1 MVSKKI
7 KDNQKNKP
15 FLKKRIQKR
24 IKMLRRRRS
33 IKNST
38 KKQENNV
45 SIFPSNA
52 FDKITS
58 LFKATIYNIKKLENE
73 FNENM
78 NLSFINMV
86 NSYLKDCSCP
96 ENKNFYFIKKFND
109 IIKILSMNKNEF
121 VFWTILI
128 DTYMKANSNNWLLET
143 LFYIGLYSKEKITD
157 NFSIYINEY
166 KQINKN
172 FDLWYENNKNLFDKD
187 SCSLEVFNKKYK
199 KLNYMNSLQKVAYHD
214 YEYKVKYI
222 CNPMIEMEHKNNTDI
237 FDKKDIN
244 KFNINNN
251 IEKNEDKKINEQN
264 DCIKFSINNILV
276 NANKSTDDDECHNNN
291 TINFNII
298 NFVDKLNDN
307 NNYFINNNID
317 AGITAKNE
325 IEIISNEERKL
336 SPNPYDDCNV
346 FLDSFNELNPNKNI
360 NLDNLLAQGN
370 EELNFQ
376 GNCFTEQYHYKS
388 YLNNS
393 DE

>member
-1 MVSKKI
+1 MVSKKN
-7 KDNQKNKP
+7 KDNQKNNS

-24 IKMLRRRRS
+24 IKMLRGRRS
-33 IKNST
+33 FKIYT
-38 KKQENNV
+38 KKQKNNE
-45 SIFPSNA
+45 SIFPLNA

-58 LFKATIYNIKKLENE
+58 LFKATIYNKNKRENE

-78 NLSFINMV
+78 NLSFINMI

-143 LFYIGLYSKEKITD
+143 LFYIGLYSKEKISD
-157 NFSIYINEY
+157 DFSIYINEY

-172 FDLWYENNKNLFDKD
+172 FDLWYENNKNLYDKD
-187 SCSLEVFNKKYK
+187 SLGLEVFNKKYK

-222 CNPMIEMEHKNNTDI
+222 CNPMIEMEQKNTNI
-237 FDKKDIN
+237 FHKKDL
-244 KFNINNN
+244 NISKN
-251 IEKNEDKKINEQN
+251 IEKNEAKKINEQN
-264 DCIKFSINNILV
+264 DCIKFSINHTLEKV
-276 NANKSTDDDECHNNN
+276 NKSNDDDECQNN
-291 TINFNII
+291 TINFNNI
-298 NFVDKLNDN
+298 NFEDKLNDN

-325 IEIISNEERKL
+325 IEINTNEERKL
-336 SPNPYDDCNV
+336 SPNPYDNCTV
-346 FLDSFNELNPNKNI
+346 FLDSFNELNPKNNY

-393 DE
+393 DV

>member
-1 MVSKKI
+1 MVSKKT
-7 KDNQKNKP
+7 KDNQKNNS

-24 IKMLRRRRS
+24 IKMLRGRRS
-33 IKNST
+33 FKIYT
-38 KKQENNV
+38 KKQKNNE
-45 SIFPSNA
+45 SIFPLNS

-58 LFKATIYNIKKLENE
+58 LFKAAIYNKNKRENE

-78 NLSFINMV
+78 NLSFINMI

-143 LFYIGLYSKEKITD
+143 LFYIGLYSKAKISD
-157 NFSIYINEY
+157 DFSIYINEY

-172 FDLWYENNKNLFDKD
+172 FDLWYDNNKNLYDKD
-187 SCSLEVFNKKYK
+187 SLSLEVFNKKYK
-199 KLNYMNSLQKVAYHD
+199 KLNYMNSLQKVAYYD

-222 CNPMIEMEHKNNTDI
+222 CNPMIEMEQKNTNI
-237 FDKKDIN
+237 FHKKDL
-244 KFNINNN
+244 NISKN
-251 IEKNEDKKINEQN
+251 IEKNEAKKINEQN
-264 DCIKFSINNILV
+264 DCIKFSVNHILE
-276 NANKSTDDDECHNNN
+276 NANKSNDDEECQNN
-291 TINFNII
+291 TINFNNI
-298 NFVDKLNDN
+298 NFEDKLNDN

-325 IEIISNEERKL
+325 EELNTNEERKL

-346 FLDSFNELNPNKNI
+346 FLDSFNEFNPNKNI

>member
-1 MVSKKI
+1 MVSKKN
-7 KDNQKNKP
+7 KDNQKKKSY
-15 FLKKRIQKR
+15 LKKRIQKR
-24 IKMLRRRRS
+24 IKILGRRRS
-33 IKNST
+33 IKNT
-38 KKQENNV
+38 VKKQKNNE
-45 SIFPSNA
+45 SISSTND

-58 LFKATIYNIKKLENE
+58 LFKATINNMNKKENE
-73 FNENM
+73 YNDNM

-128 DTYMKANSNNWLLET
+128 DTYMRGNPNNWLLET
-143 LFYIGLYSKEKITD
+143 LFYIGLYSKEKISD
-157 NFSIYINEY
+157 NFSFYINEY
-166 KQINKN
+166 KQINKS
-172 FDLWYENNKNLFDKD
+172 FDLWYENNKNLYDKD
-187 SCSLEVFNKKYK
+187 LCSLELFNKKYK
-199 KLNYMNSLQKVAYHD
+199 KLNYINTLQKVAYHD

-222 CNPMIEMEHKNNTDI
+222 CNPNIEMEQKNTNI
-237 FDKKDIN
+237 FTKKDLN
-244 KFNINNN
+244 KFNFN
-251 IEKNEDKKINEQN
+251 KNFEESEDKKINVQN
-264 DCIKFSINNILV
+264 DGVKFSINNIIV
-276 NANKSTDDDECHNNN
+276 NANKSNDDDECQNNI
-291 TINFNII
+291 INFNNI

-325 IEIISNEERKL
+325 VELNPNEERKL

-346 FLDSFNELNPNKNI
+346 FLDSFNELNPNNNI
-360 NLDNLLAQGN
+360 NLDNLLAQGK

-376 GNCFTEQYHYKS
+376 VSCFSEQYHYKH
-388 YLNNS
+388 YLKNS

>member
-1 MVSKKI
+1 MVSKKN
-7 KDNQKNKP
+7 KDNQKNKS

-24 IKMLRRRRS
+24 IKMLRGRRS
-33 IKNST
+33 IKNT
-38 KKQENNV
+38 IKKQKNNE
-45 SIFPSNA
+45 SNSSTND

-58 LFKATIYNIKKLENE
+58 LFKDTIYKINKGENE
-73 FNENM
+73 FTDNM

-96 ENKNFYFIKKFND
+96 ENKNFYFIRKFND

-128 DTYMKANSNNWLLET
+128 DTYMRFNSNNWPLEA
-143 LFYIGLYSKEKITD
+143 LFYIGLYSKEKISD

-166 KQINKN
+166 KQINKR
-172 FDLWYENNKNLFDKD
+172 FGFWYENNKNLYDKD
-187 SCSLEVFNKKYK
+187 LCSLEVFNKKYK
-199 KLNYMNSLQKVAYHD
+199 KLNYINTLQKVAYHD

-222 CNPMIEMEHKNNTDI
+222 CNPMIEMEQKNTNI
-237 FDKKDIN
+237 FDKKNLN
-244 KFNINNN
+244 KFIFNKN
-251 IEKNEDKKINEQN
+251 IEKSEDNKLKAQN
-264 DCIKFSINNILV
+264 DCMKFSINNIIV
-276 NANKSTDDDECHNNN
+276 NANKSNDDDECQNNI
-291 TINFNII
+291 INFNNI

-307 NNYFINNNID
+307 NNYFINNHID

-325 IEIISNEERKL
+325 EELNSNEERKL
-336 SPNPYDDCNV
+336 SPNPYDDFNV

-370 EELNFQ
+370 EEFNFQ
-376 GNCFTEQYHYKS
+376 GNCFSEQYHYKP
-388 YLNNS
+388 YLKNS

>member
-1 MVSKKI
+1 MI
-7 KDNQKNKP
+7 
-15 FLKKRIQKR
+15 
-24 IKMLRRRRS
+24 
-33 IKNST
+33 
-38 KKQENNV
+38 
-45 SIFPSNA
+45 
-52 FDKITS
+52 
-58 LFKATIYNIKKLENE
+58 
-73 FNENM
+73 
-78 NLSFINMV
+78 

-128 DTYMKANSNNWLLET
+128 DTYMKDNSKSWLLET
-143 LFYIGLYSKEKITD
+143 LFYIGLYSKEKISD
-157 NFSIYINEY
+157 DFSIYINEY

-172 FDLWYENNKNLFDKD
+172 FDLWYENNKNLYDKD
-187 SCSLEVFNKKYK
+187 SLGLEVFNKKYK

-222 CNPMIEMEHKNNTDI
+222 CNPIIEMEQKNTNI
-237 FDKKDIN
+237 FHKKDLSIS
-244 KFNINNN
+244 KN
-251 IEKNEDKKINEQN
+251 IEKNEDKKITGQN
-264 DCIKFSINNILV
+264 DCIKFSINHILE
-276 NANKSTDDDECHNNN
+276 NDNKSNDDYECQNN
-291 TINFNII
+291 TINFNNI
-298 NFVDKLNDN
+298 NFEDKLNDN

-325 IEIISNEERKL
+325 IEMNTNEERKL
-336 SPNPYDDCNV
+336 SPNPYDNCTV
-346 FLDSFNELNPNKNI
+346 FLDSFNEFNPKNNY

-393 DE
+393 DV